1 MKELLFMLKELKFYK
16 GQVFLFCLCLLFS
29 LGIFISVDSLRV
41 NVEDYVNQDS
51 KTLVGGDLLIDANK
65 IYSENLSLKLKEL
78 ENQSEQRGFIVSNI
92 LEFSSVVLS
101 TKTNNSLLAQ
111 IKVVDSKH
119 PLYGELE
126 LGSGKSYS
134 LNSNEIIVEPNLL
147 EQLQIEVGD
156 TLKIGKISFTIKD
169 TILSEPDTPLTLF
182 SIGPKI
188 LLPEININETG
199 LVGSKSRVEYIT
211 RIKTQND
218 KQLEEL
224 YLEIEPTLDD
234 REDLDRYNEANSTLE
249 RFVINFLFF
258 IKLISIF
265 IIFITGVGLTSTLT
279 SYLGSVK
286 QTIGIRK
293 VLGTKNTSIVWYYI
307 KIVVLLGITSFLLAL
322 LFALIFMLAFP
333 IVLGS
338 ILPEDLTIGLSIF
351 SIIKGFFLALGIS
364 ILFTLYPITRLK
376 SISPIEIF
384 KKEEQKKQSFYSAGF
399 FYVLIFIFFALLIF
413 SELES
418 IERGIYILLGITTLV
433 ILTFSFTYVL
443 LQIIKYIGSK
453 ISIISIKLAIK
464 GLFRIGN
471 KTLLIITSLSI
482 SLTLIFSLTFIEGNL
497 QDQFITT
504 FPENAPNLF
513 IVDIPATQKNE
524 FNDFLLER
532 NYFTTIYPII
542 RAPISS
548 VNGIGIKEFSE
559 NLGEGEPV
567 TREFSVTYSDEV
579 ISSEKLIKGDTLFLE
594 QWDKEIVQ
602 VSVLDEI
609 ATRMNLDLG
618 DTLVFLV
625 QGVEIEAEVVS
636 IRERVEEG
644 IGAFFYFTFEE
655 EVLLNA
661 PQTLFATLRV
671 PSEEISTLQ
680 NSIAKEYPSVT
691 VINGETTAKTI
702 GDVISQLS
710 SITSFFTIFSLIGGI
725 LILISSILATHEERL
740 KESIYYKLVGGNRS
754 FISNIF
760 LAEYTIL
767 ALFSSLFA
775 LLFAFLIS
783 FSISE
788 YLLDINFSFLI
799 WESLLYLGIT
809 MITIILIG
817 YISVL
822 FVLKK
827 KPIEYIRENNVE

>member
-1 MKELLFMLKELKFYK
+1 MLKELKFYK

-29 LGIFISVDSLRV
+29 LGIFISVDSLRE

-51 KTLVGGDLLIDANK
+51 KILVGGDLLIDANTA
-65 IYSENLSLKLKEL
+65 YSDNLSIKLNEL
-78 ENQSEQRGFIVSNI
+78 ENRSINEGFIVSNI
-92 LEFSSVVLS
+92 LKFSSVVFSPKSNESILS
-101 TKTNNSLLAQ
+101 Q
-111 IKVVDSKH
+111 IKVVDSNH
-119 PLYGELE
+119 PLYGEIE
-126 LGSGKSYS
+126 LTSGNKYS
-134 LNSNEIIVEPNLL
+134 LQSNQVIVEPNLL
-147 EQLQIEVGD
+147 EQLQIEIGD
-156 TLKIGKISFTIKD
+156 TLSIGNIDFTITD
-169 TILSEPDTPLTLF
+169 TIVSEPDSALTLF

-188 LLPEININETG
+188 LLPKINIEETG
-199 LVGSKSRVEYIT
+199 LVGAKSRVEYIT
-211 RIKTQND
+211 RFKTQD
-218 KQLEEL
+218 DSQMEL
-224 YLEIEPTLDD
+224 LHSEIEPNLGE

-293 VLGTKNTSIVWYYI
+293 VLGTKNNSIVKYYI
-307 KIVVLLGITSFLLAL
+307 SIVLLLGFVSFLLAL
-322 LFALIFMLAFP
+322 LFAIIFMLAFP

-338 ILPEDLTIGLSIF
+338 ILPEDLIIGLSMFAIL
-351 SIIKGFFLALGIS
+351 KGFILALGIAL
-364 ILFTLYPITRLK
+364 LFTLYPITRLK

-384 KKEEQKKQSFYSAGF
+384 KKEEQKKQSILSATF
-399 FYVLIFIFFALLIF
+399 FYFLIFVFFALLIF
-413 SELES
+413 LELES
-418 IERGIYILLGITTLV
+418 IERGIYILLGITSLV
-433 ILTFSFTYVL
+433 VITFLFGYIL
-443 LQIIKYIGSK
+443 LQSIKYIGSK
-453 ISIISIKLAIK
+453 ISNISIKLAIK

-513 IVDIPATQKNE
+513 IVDIPQDKYDE
-524 FNDFLLER
+524 FNAFLLDR
-532 NYFTTIYPII
+532 NHSTTIYPII
-542 RAPISS
+542 RAPVSS
-548 VNGIGIKEFSE
+548 VNGIEIKEFSE
-559 NLGEGEPV
+559 SLGEGEPV
-567 TREFSVTYSDEV
+567 TREFSVTYTDKV
-579 ISSEKLIKGDTLFLE
+579 ASSENLIKGDTLFLE
-594 QWDKEIVQ
+594 EWNKEIVQ
-602 VSVLDEI
+602 VSVLEEI
-609 ATRMNLDLG
+609 ATRMSLELG

-644 IGAFFYFTFEE
+644 IGAFFYFTFER
-655 EVLLNA
+655 EVLQDA

-671 PSEEISTLQ
+671 PSDNINQLQ
-680 NSIAKEYPSVT
+680 NEIARTYPSIT
-691 VINGETTAKTI
+691 VINGESTAKTI
-702 GDVISQLS
+702 GDVIGQLS
-710 SITSFFTIFSLIGGI
+710 TITSFFTLFSLIGGI

-754 FISNIF
+754 FISKIF

-767 ALFSSLFA
+767 AMFSSLFA
-775 LLFAFLIS
+775 LLFAFIIS

-788 YLLDINFSFLI
+788 FLLDINFSFLI

-809 MITIILIG
+809 MTTIILIG
-817 YISVL
+817 YVSVL
-822 FVLKK
+822 VVLKK